1 MSTEAQKRASKKY
14 AAGNTKQI
22 ALVLNV
28 KTDADI
34 IKYLKNQENKQGHI
48 KELIRE
54 AMREEEKMTAKWYLI
69 ESDGGDRFEHR
80 MNAETRD
87 EAEHKLRTRWAKMSE
102 YDRKRTSMFMA
113 AFVKKDEDGCINI
126 DEAEEVIEL

>member
-34 IKYLKNQENKQGHI
+34 IKYLQNQENKQGHI

-54 AMREEEKMTAKWYLI
+54 AMREGKKEETMQVLI
-69 ESDGGDRFEHR
+69 IYKNGNRITQKVK
-80 MNAETRD
+80 NAEIANGCFRYVID
-87 EAEHKLRTRWAKMSE
+87 KQVHDVIPEV
-102 YDRKRTSMFMA
+102 
-113 AFVKKDEDGCINI
+113 VKIPLENVESIRMGADVD
-126 DEAEEVIEL
+126 D